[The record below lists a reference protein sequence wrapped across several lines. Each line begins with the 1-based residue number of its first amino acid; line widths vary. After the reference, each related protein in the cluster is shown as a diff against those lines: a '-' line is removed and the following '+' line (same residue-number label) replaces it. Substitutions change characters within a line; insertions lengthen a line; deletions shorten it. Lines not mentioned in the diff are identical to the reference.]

1 MSRVKDIENN
11 KWRVIHSTRGR
22 KNRQPRKE
30 SSVKRIIKKIIKLRV
45 IGYIVIGISLWKLNE
60 DINQLSLQMFLLIL
74 FTELQSRGVSKQEID
89 SLKEEL
95 NLSHIDTPQ
104 YSQREEL
111 RRNALHIQEEKDA
124 RKSKQDIEEN
134 YNLDYRIKDSQ
145 SHSNELD

>member
-11 KWRVIHSTRGR
+11 KFKVLISTRGR

-30 SSVKRIIKKIIKLRV
+30 SSVKRIIKKIIKWRV
-45 IGYIVIGISLWKLNE
+45 IGYIVIGVSLWKLHQ
-60 DINQLSLQMFLLIL
+60 DINQLSIQMFLLIL

-95 NLSHIDTPQ
+95 NLTHIDTPQ
-104 YSQREEL
+104 YEDRKEL
-111 RRNALHIQEEKDA
+111 RRNALHRQEEKDA

-134 YNLDYRIKDSQ
+134 YNL
-145 SHSNELD
+145 

>member
-22 KNRQPRKE
+22 KNRVPKE
-30 SSVKRIIKKIIKLRV
+30 SSVKRIIKKIIQWRV

-95 NLSHIDTPQ
+95 NLTHIEEPQ
-104 YSQREEL
+104 YEDRKEL
-111 RRNALHIQEEKDA
+111 RRNALHRQEEKDSLKA
-124 RKSKQDIEEN
+124 KESIEKN
-134 YNLDYRIKDSQ
+134 YPPTRS
-145 SHSNELD
+145 S

>member
-30 SSVKRIIKKIIKLRV
+30 SLVKRVIKKIIKWRV
-45 IGYIVIGISLWKLNE
+45 IGYIVIGISLWKLNG

-95 NLSHIDTPQ
+95 NLTHIETPQ
-104 YSQREEL
+104 YEDRKEL
-111 RRNALHIQEEKDA
+111 RRNALHRQEERDGK
-124 RKSKQDIEEN
+124 KVKEDIEKN
-134 YNLDYRIKDSQ
+134 YNL
-145 SHSNELD
+145 

>member
-30 SSVKRIIKKIIKLRV
+30 SLVKRIIKKIIQWRV
-45 IGYIVIGISLWKLNE
+45 IGYIVIGISLWKLNG
-60 DINQLSLQMFLLIL
+60 DINQLSLQMFLLIV

-95 NLSHIDTPQ
+95 ALDSIDTPQ
-104 YSQREEL
+104 YEDRKEL
-111 RRNALHIQEEKDA
+111 RRTALHRQEERDA
-124 RKSKQDIEEN
+124 KKVKEDIEEN
-134 YNLDYRIKDSQ
+134 YPR
-145 SHSNELD
+145 

>member
-30 SSVKRIIKKIIKLRV
+30 SSVKRIIKKIIKWRV
-45 IGYIVIGISLWKLNE
+45 IGYIVIGVSLWKLHQ
-60 DINQLSLQMFLLIL
+60 DINQLSIQMFLLIL

-95 NLSHIDTPQ
+95 NLTHIDTPQ
-104 YSQREEL
+104 YEDRKEL
-111 RRNALHIQEEKDA
+111 RRNALHRQEEKDA

-134 YNLDYRIKDSQ
+134 YNL
-145 SHSNELD
+145 

>member
-11 KWRVIHSTRGR
+11 KFKVLISTRGR

-30 SSVKRIIKKIIKLRV
+30 SSVKRIIKKIIKWRV
-45 IGYIVIGISLWKLNE
+45 IGYIVIGVSLWKLHQ
-60 DINQLSLQMFLLIL
+60 DINQLSIQMFLLIL

-95 NLSHIDTPQ
+95 NLTHIETPQ

-111 RRNALHIQEEKDA
+111 RRNALHKQEEKDA

-134 YNLDYRIKDSQ
+134 YNL
-145 SHSNELD
+145 